1 MTAEESDRDG
11 KADTEASQQGRSAGD
26 HNTGPNSDS
35 ECKVQDHAP
44 FSSPRPDTSAAS
56 RPSPLLRANPYSEVM
71 DPICRLPLLT
81 LIYRLKA
88 LYLRDLL
95 RIWVRR
101 DTSTWLS
108 PGFLRSE
115 GKIRTP
121 PQLRWRVV
129 LPKAI
134 ASPTRMHSQ
143 VTRRRDPPE
152 IHTSLISSMS
162 KCPIQDGCSLTSQ
175 DKRILRNTTFL
186 SDAAEFSAELILI
199 RTPLLKKSLSNIRRV
214 RKQYL
219 NNSTRHGPEIV
230 SVNCNVRSKCQC
242 SCILQFTR
250 NGQGYPDTE
259 SFFVFQTVIQLEK
272 NDSLKHGRRAHTL
285 KKIRC

>member
-121 PQLRWRVV
+121 PQLRCFSRSKSY
-129 LPKAI
+129 LPARGFQAI
-134 ASPTRMHSQ
+134 RTLIQKRKFFLDHFGLSQ
-143 VTRRRDPPE
+143 WILLWGPE
-152 IHTSLISSMS
+152 WYMV
-162 KCPIQDGCSLTSQ
+162 P
-175 DKRILRNTTFL
+175 L
-186 SDAAEFSAELILI
+186 SDFGI
-199 RTPLLKKSLSNIRRV
+199 
-214 RKQYL
+214 
-219 NNSTRHGPEIV
+219 EIGFPFAQWV
-230 SVNCNVRSKCQC
+230 CFWSHISIFICLYVWS
-242 SCILQFTR
+242 
-250 NGQGYPDTE
+250 
-259 SFFVFQTVIQLEK
+259 
-272 NDSLKHGRRAHTL
+272 
-285 KKIRC
+285 

>member
-1 MTAEESDRDG
+1 MFHKPWSLPVALLSAAYESSTGIPVSFFSIVPMYSESAQSHRRESTICQPPDLFRRGNIIYGYEHKIWVGGLATPYRCALHRPCLTVVGFELYDTKEESIGIPAGPREATNYNVKQKGLCVALCVPINHHSQELRFEQHQCYSEESDRDG

-108 PGFLRSE
+108 PGFLRKENSFW
-115 GKIRTP
+115 I
-121 PQLRWRVV
+121 
-129 LPKAI
+129 
-134 ASPTRMHSQ
+134 
-143 VTRRRDPPE
+143 
-152 IHTSLISSMS
+152 
-162 KCPIQDGCSLTSQ
+162 
-175 DKRILRNTTFL
+175 IL
-186 SDAAEFSAELILI
+186 
-199 RTPLLKKSLSNIRRV
+199 
-214 RKQYL
+214 
-219 NNSTRHGPEIV
+219 
-230 SVNCNVRSKCQC
+230 
-242 SCILQFTR
+242 
-250 NGQGYPDTE
+250 GYPNE
-259 SFFVFQTVIQLEK
+259 YSYEGPNGIWF
-272 NDSLKHGRRAHTL
+272 
-285 KKIRC
+285 RCRISE

>member
-1 MTAEESDRDG
+1 MTAEENDRDG

-44 FSSPRPDTSAAS
+44 FSSPRPGTSAAS

-121 PQLRWRVV
+121 PQLRCFSRSKSY
-129 LPKAI
+129 LPARGFQ
-134 ASPTRMHSQ
+134 A
-143 VTRRRDPPE
+143 
-152 IHTSLISSMS
+152 
-162 KCPIQDGCSLTSQ
+162 
-175 DKRILRNTTFL
+175 
-186 SDAAEFSAELILI
+186 I
-199 RTPLLKKSLSNIRRV
+199 RTLIQKRKFFLDHFGLSMNTLTRARMVYGSAVGFRNRNRIPFRPMGVFLVSYFNFYMFVCMILGHLIYIGFFSGLRINWLVCNGCLHESLQRHLFESN
-214 RKQYL
+214 
-219 NNSTRHGPEIV
+219 
-230 SVNCNVRSKCQC
+230 C
-242 SCILQFTR
+242 F
-250 NGQGYPDTE
+250 
-259 SFFVFQTVIQLEK
+259 
-272 NDSLKHGRRAHTL
+272 GRWVVTP
-285 KKIRC
+285 